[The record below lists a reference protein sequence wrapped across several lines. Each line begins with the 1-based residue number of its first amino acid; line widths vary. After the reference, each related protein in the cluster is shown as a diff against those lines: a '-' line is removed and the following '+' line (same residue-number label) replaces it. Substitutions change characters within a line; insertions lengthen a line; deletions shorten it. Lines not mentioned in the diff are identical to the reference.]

1 MLIKENDLRRLIRRK
16 LLEACATPSEKN
28 PEADEAEVRDIFDM
42 LKREL
47 KDTLDDERLKTF
59 LDRTHLIVVKGPDD
73 PNYKTATK
81 NLGDVASALFRA
93 LSTRS
98 GIDKIDVML
107 RKAAHERGDHNTIY
121 YHLYGPKDE
130 KNCLDS
136 EAAEENLRHELEH
149 FVDKMTLFTDENV
162 SRSEDQSELISDI
175 LSPSMWT
182 GSGVPQ
188 NPPSSFKKKWV
199 EKGGYA
205 SWTGTLR
212 TITEEDDQAAMKRF
226 WKEIIVGQ
234 MTSVAEAYAVL
245 MTAKKFIDGIG
256 ESIASLTRMDLGEIE
271 DLGGGEISHQHLI
284 AIAIMAKDCGP
295 KSTCSDAWDLLY

>member
-16 LLEACATPSEKN
+16 LLEACVTPSERN
-28 PEADEAEVRDIFDM
+28 PEADEAELRDIFDM
-42 LKREL
+42 LKMEL
-47 KDTLDDERLKTF
+47 EDTFDDERLKTF

-73 PNYKTATK
+73 PNYKTATR
-81 NLGDVASALFRA
+81 NLGDTAAAIFRS
-93 LSTRS
+93 LSKRS

-107 RKAAHERGDHNTIY
+107 RKAAHERGDHNTVY
-121 YHLYGPKDE
+121 YHLYGPTDDL
-130 KNCLDS
+130 NCLDS
-136 EAAEENLRHELEH
+136 EKAEEYLRHELEH

-162 SRSEDQSELISDI
+162 IRSEDQSALISDI
-175 LSPSMWT
+175 FSPSMWT

-205 SWTGTLR
+205 SWTGSLSL
-212 TITEEDDQAAMKRF
+212 TEEEDQAAMERF
-226 WKEIIVGQ
+226 WEEIIVGQ
-234 MTSVAEAYAVL
+234 MKDVAEAYAVL

-256 ESIASLTRMDLGEIE
+256 ESITSLTRMDLGEIA

-284 AIAIMAKDCGP
+284 AIAIMAKDCGFE
-295 KSTCSDAWDLLY
+295 SSCSDAWDLLY